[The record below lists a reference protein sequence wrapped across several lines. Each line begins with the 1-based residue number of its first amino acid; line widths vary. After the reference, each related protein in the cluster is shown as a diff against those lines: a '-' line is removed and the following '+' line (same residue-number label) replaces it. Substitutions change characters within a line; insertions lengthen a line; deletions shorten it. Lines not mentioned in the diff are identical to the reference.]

1 LSNSQRTDGPHSSV
15 LAFAPTGFGKT
26 VLAAVLIKLMFE
38 AGKRVIFC
46 VHRIDLIVQ
55 TARTF
60 EKFGIPFDRS
70 VKRSFVRTS
79 S

>member
-1 LSNSQRTDGPHSSV
+1 
-15 LAFAPTGFGKT
+15 
-26 VLAAVLIKLMFE
+26 MFE